1 MGSTPKGSMKT
12 LIEAMETRSRLEQCW
27 GKDVNWELYP
37 TVISKVR

>member
-12 LIEAMETRSRLEQCW
+12 LIEAMETRLEQCW